1 MLFLLFY
8 KIDKISS
15 QKYKK
20 IKHNLILNRYFDNI
34 IKSYCT
40 QKKTHLTFFNKKVII
55 EKETSPNLKK
65 KMKELRYLDKYF
77 IKYKFSFSLGIL
89 ITIIAQIFSLFTPK
103 LISSSL
109 EAIEKFDKLSSVE
122 KSSTMVIG
130 QYREELI
137 HNVLLIIATTIIA
150 GFLTFLMR
158 QTLIVMSRHI
168 EFDLKNEVFRQYENL
183 SQNFYKQNRTGD
195 LMNRISEDV
204 SKVRMYVGPAVM
216 YTINTFIRFAIVI
229 AYMYNVSPRLTLYTL
244 LPLPILSYAIFK
256 LSSEINIRST
266 VFQQYLSKVSSFTQ
280 EIFSGIRVIKA
291 YSLENQQQNNLIS
304 LAEESKSKS
313 LSLARVQSLFGPLML
328 ALIGISNLVL
338 IYFGGMLYINGTIK
352 SIGTI
357 AEFILYVNMLT
368 WPVASLGWVSSMV
381 QEAEASQKRLN
392 EFLKIVPDIQNNNP
406 SSSTVDGTISFENV
420 SYTYEDTNIEAL
432 KNISFTVKKGETL
445 AILGKTGSGKSTL
458 LSLISRMYD
467 VTEGQVKID
476 GKEISQLNLFDL
488 RNSIGIVPQD
498 AFLFS
503 DSIKNNIKFGK
514 ENATDDEVI
523 AAAKSAVV
531 HDNIEGFNKGYDT
544 ILGERGI
551 TLSGGQKQR
560 VSIARAIIKK
570 PEILLFDDCLSAVDT
585 ETEEAILNN
594 LFEICKDKT
603 TIIVSHRV
611 SSAKNADKIIILEN
625 GKIIQQGFHN
635 QLINENGYYSA
646 LYLKQLS
653 EKELL

>member
-1 MLFLLFY
+1 
-8 KIDKISS
+8 
-15 QKYKK
+15 
-20 IKHNLILNRYFDNI
+20 
-34 IKSYCT
+34 
-40 QKKTHLTFFNKKVII
+40 
-55 EKETSPNLKK
+55 
-65 KMKELRYLDKYF
+65 MKELRYLNKYF
-77 IKYKFSFSLGIL
+77 VKYKYSFLLGIVF
-89 ITIIAQIFSLFTPK
+89 TIIAQIFMLFTPK
-103 LISSSL
+103 LISQS
-109 EAIEKFDKLSSVE
+109 F
-122 KSSTMVIG
+122 MVI
-130 QYREELI
+130 EAFAKDTSVAKSVIKDELI
-137 HNVLLIIATTIIA
+137 SNILLIIATTIIA

-183 SQNFYKQNRTGD
+183 TQNFYKQNRTGD

-216 YTINTFIRFAIVI
+216 YTINTIIRFAIVI
-229 AYMYNVSPRLTLYTL
+229 VYMYNVSPILTLYTL

-256 LSSEINIRST
+256 LSSEINSRST
-266 VFQQYLSKVSSFTQ
+266 IFQQYLSKISSFSQ

-291 YSLENQQQNNLIS
+291 YSLEQQHQQNMVN

-313 LSLARVQSLFGPLML
+313 LNLAKVQSLFGPLMM
-328 ALIGISNLVL
+328 ALIGISNLVV
-338 IYFGGMLYINGTIK
+338 IYFGGLMYINGSIK

-392 EFLKIVPDIQNNNP
+392 EFLKIEPEIKNNNP
-406 SSSTVDGTISFENV
+406 NKSVIEGSIAFHNV
-420 SYTYEDTNIEAL
+420 SYTYEDTNIQAL
-432 KNISFTVKKGETL
+432 KDISFTVKKGETL
-445 AILGKTGSGKSTL
+445 AILGKTGSGKSTI

-467 VTEGQVKID
+467 VSGGKVTID
-476 GKEISQLNLFDL
+476 SAEISTLNLFDL

-514 ENATDDEVI
+514 ENATDQEVQ

-531 HDNIEGFNKGYDT
+531 HDNIMGFNKQYET
-544 ILGERGI
+544 VLGERGI

-560 VSIARAIIKK
+560 VSIARAIIKNS
-570 PEILLFDDCLSAVDT
+570 PILLFDDCLSAVDT

-594 LFEICKDKT
+594 LNAICKDKT
-603 TIIVSHRV
+603 TIIVSHRI
-611 SSAKNADKIIILEN
+611 SSAKNADNIIIIDN
-625 GKIIQQGFHN
+625 GQIIQQGSHN
-635 QLINENGYYSA
+635 QLINQEGYYA
-646 LYLKQLS
+646 DLHLKQLS
-653 EKELL
+653 EKEMI